1 MGPDFSWMRRMA
13 DHADLTD
20 EIFPGQT
27 VIELIGEGRV
37 LVEGHEGISAYSND
51 EISVKVRYGIAKIT
65 GCNLLL
71 TQMSTSKLIITG
83 GISAVQLVRRGRP

>member
-20 EIFPGQT
+20 EILPGQT

-51 EISVKVRYGIAKIT
+51 KISVKVRYGIVKIT